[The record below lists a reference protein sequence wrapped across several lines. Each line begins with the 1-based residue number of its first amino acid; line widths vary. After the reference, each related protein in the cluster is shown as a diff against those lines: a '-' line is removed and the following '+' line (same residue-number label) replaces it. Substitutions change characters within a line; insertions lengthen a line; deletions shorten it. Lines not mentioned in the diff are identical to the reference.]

1 VVATSLYDVD
11 FYKWSQEQAQL
22 LRLNRFN
29 EIDKENIIE
38 EIEDMGKRQKQEL
51 RNRLI
56 ILLMHLIKWKYQ
68 PILQSRSWASTI
80 KIQRLEI
87 KDHMDENP
95 SLKSILDELI
105 VKAWKSA
112 LIKAEYETGI
122 ESHHFPQHCPWAFSQ
137 FMDDHFWPDSSNAT
151 ENKDI

>member
-1 VVATSLYDVD
+1 MVTASLYDVD

-22 LRLNRFN
+22 LRLGRFS
-29 EIDKENIIE
+29 EIDKDNIIE
-38 EIEDMGKRQKQEL
+38 EIEDMGKRKKQEL

-68 PILQSRSWASTI
+68 PILQSRSWVSTI

-87 KDHMDENP
+87 KDHIDENL
-95 SLKSILDELI
+95 SLRYILDELI
-105 VKAWKSA
+105 AKAWKSA

-122 ESHHFPQHCPWAFSQ
+122 ESNHFPQHCP
-137 FMDDHFWPDSSNAT
+137 
-151 ENKDI
+151 